1 MGLEM
6 RTPEA
11 ISHYIDG
18 ATFGA
23 GVGGEQDYVIM
34 PQVT

>member
-1 MGLEM
+1 MGMGM

-11 ISHYIDG
+11 VRHYIDG

-23 GVGGEQDYVIM
+23 GVGGEQDYVIV
-34 PQVT
+34 PQVR